1 MTSEAERRQFRDAP
15 RAWHSTHPHRQP
27 PARDAGAWSP
37 VGRRGRKGWLP
48 VLALAVPL
56 AVVAGTSAGAGPETA
71 EEALT
76 ILRGS
81 SDPTARSRAVRI
93 LADRGGMEHL
103 PPLVRALRDP
113 DPDVRSLAEDAL
125 WRIWSR
131 SGDPAVDRLFAE
143 GVDQLRERQLE
154 QAVDTFS
161 RIIARKPDFAEGWNK
176 RATVYYWLGDYE
188 KSLADCDE
196 VMKRNPHHFGALS
209 GYGLIY
215 MQLDRPERAIE
226 YFERALAINPN
237 LDQVAETI
245 EALRR
250 SLRARGRETT

>member
-1 MTSEAERRQFRDAP
+1 VP
-15 RAWHSTHPHRQP
+15 RVDR
-27 PARDAGAWSP
+27 G
-37 VGRRGRKGWLP
+37 GRRGL
-48 VLALAVPL
+48 LALTLLL
-56 AVVAGTSAGAGPETA
+56 AVAAGASAVAALETVQ
-71 EEALT
+71 EALT
-76 ILRGS
+76 ILRDS
-81 SDPTARSRAVRI
+81 PDPDARSRAVRV
-93 LADRGGMEHL
+93 LAERGGMEHL
-103 PPLVRALRDP
+103 PPLVRALRDQ
-113 DPDVRSLAEDAL
+113 DPDVRVLAEDAL

-131 SGDPAVDRLFAE
+131 SGDPAIDRLFAD
-143 GVDQLRERQLE
+143 GLE
-154 QAVDTFS
+154 QMREQQLVEAVDTFS
-161 RIIARKPDFAEGWNK
+161 RVIARKPDFAEGWNK
-176 RATVYYWLGDYE
+176 RATVYYWLGEYE